1 MGVPLVRLPAPL
13 PRHRPLTAIA
23 DITPGTPFEGVYA
36 VREVE
41 RRLSRAG
48 KPFLALVLG
57 DATGAAR
64 AVVFEQADWFAE
76 RLSAGAAVRV
86 AGRAEERSGRME
98 LVVSHVRAAA
108 DEAPAASLVPRSH
121 REPDELFGFVLHL
134 ADEVADPGLRAV
146 LDALT
151 GDDRL
156 AADWRTVPC
165 TRSGHHA
172 YVGGLV
178 EHTVGVAALCQTLCT
193 WHPRVDADLLLTAA
207 IVHDLG
213 YTRAWRV
220 GATFEA
226 TDEGRMLG
234 HVALG
239 MEIVG
244 QAATRTKLPDER
256 RLALLHCIA
265 WHHGPPG
272 GAVIQQAS
280 PEALAL
286 MRANALETQVKARLE
301 GSGIDMPTS

>member
-108 DEAPAASLVPRSH
+108 DEAPAASLVPRRN

>member
-1 MGVPLVRLPAPL
+1 V
-13 PRHRPLTAIA
+13 TAIA
-23 DITPGTPFEGVYA
+23 ELSPGTPFEGVYA
-36 VREVE
+36 VREVQ

-48 KPFLALVLG
+48 KPFLSLVLG

-64 AVVFEQADWFAE
+64 AVLFEQADFFAD

-86 AGRAEERSGRME
+86 AGRAEERGGRLE
-98 LVVSHVRAAA
+98 LVISHVRAADA
-108 DEAPAASLVPRSH
+108 EAPAAALVPRSH
-121 REPDELFGFVLHL
+121 RDPEELFGFVLHL
-134 ADEVADPGLRAV
+134 ADEVGDAGLRRL

-151 GDDRL
+151 GDAAL
-156 AADWRTVPC
+156 AAAWRSVPC

-193 WHPRVDADLLLTAA
+193 WHPRLDADLLLTAA
-207 IVHDLG
+207 VVHDLG

-226 TDEGRMLG
+226 TDEGRMIG

-239 MEIVG
+239 MDIAGAAASAVG
-244 QAATRTKLPDER
+244 LPAAR

-272 GAVIQQAS
+272 GAAPQQAS

-286 MRANALETQVKARLE
+286 MRLNAAEVQVKGRLE
-301 GSGIDMPTS
+301 GAGIEAPPP

>member
-1 MGVPLVRLPAPL
+1 V
-13 PRHRPLTAIA
+13 TAIA
-23 DITPGTPFEGVYA
+23 ELSPGTPFEGVYA

-48 KPFLALVLG
+48 KPFLSLVLG
-57 DATGAAR
+57 DATGNAR
-64 AVVFEQADWFAE
+64 AVLFEQADFFAD
-76 RLSAGAAVRV
+76 RLVPGAAVRV
-86 AGRAEERSGRME
+86 AGRAEQRGGRLE
-98 LVVSHVRAAA
+98 LVVSHVRAAEG
-108 DEAPAASLVPRSH
+108 DTPTAALVPRSH
-121 REPDELFGFVLHL
+121 RDPEELFGFVLHL
-134 ADEVADPGLRAV
+134 ADEVGDPGLRR
-146 LDALT
+146 LLGMLT
-151 GDDRL
+151 GDDEL
-156 AADWRTVPC
+156 ARAWRTVPC

-193 WHPRVDADLLLTAA
+193 WHPRLDADLLLAAA

-220 GATFEA
+220 GAGFE
-226 TDEGRMLG
+226 TTEEGRMIG

-239 MEIVG
+239 TEIAGDAAAAVG
-244 QAATRTKLPDER
+244 LPAPR

-272 GAVIQQAS
+272 GAAPQQAL

-286 MRANALETQVKARLE
+286 MRLNAAETQVKGRLE
-301 GSGIDMPTS
+301 GAGIETVPG